1 VYVKCSEDRC
11 QAWAEGRNPELV
23 DFMLP
28 PFDEDYWGDD
38 EETMPLNGEAAT
50 PDGEGDEATV
60 HEASDDEDPD
70 V

>member
-1 VYVKCSEDRC
+1 
-11 QAWAEGRNPELV
+11 
-23 DFMLP
+23 MLP